1 MKLKAGQVER
11 FLQRPDPASPVVLIY
26 GPDEGLVRER
36 VERLIRTVLD
46 DPRDPFRASE
56 LSVDAVRS
64 EPALLADEARSL
76 CLLGGRRVVR
86 LRQATDQATAAARA
100 LLALDRIEA
109 LVVIDG
115 GDLGA
120 GSSLRRLIE
129 GARHAAAIAC
139 YRDEG
144 RGLAAFVDRLLQERD
159 LGAEPEARAYLLE
172 HLGADRGVTRAEL
185 DKLALYLDGAAAGPR
200 GGVRRATLDDVA
212 AVVGDSAALGLDDL
226 VHAAALGQ
234 TAGVERCLDRLLG
247 EGQAAVRLIRALANH
262 FARLYHLALLVERGD
277 PPERVIEGA
286 RPPIHFRRKSSVRT
300 ELGLWSATRAAAV
313 LTRLLEAEI
322 ACKTTGW
329 PAQVLCQQAVFEV
342 CAGAARR

>member
-1 MKLKAGQVER
+1 MKLSAAQVER
-11 FLQRPDPASPVVLIY
+11 FLQRPDPALPVVLVY

-36 VERLIRTVLD
+36 VEALIRTVLD
-46 DPRDPFRASE
+46 DPRDPFRASD
-56 LSVDAVRS
+56 LNVDAVRS
-64 EPALLADEARSL
+64 EPALLADEARAL

-100 LLALDRIEA
+100 LLALEQVEA
-109 LVVIDG
+109 LVVIDA

-129 GARHAAAIAC
+129 GARHAATIAC

-144 RGLAAFVDRLLQERD
+144 RGLAAFIDRLLKERK
-159 LGAEPEARAYLLE
+159 LAAEPDARAYLLD
-172 HLGADRGVTRAEL
+172 HLGADRGVSRAEL
-185 DKLALYLDGAAAGPR
+185 DKLALYLGGATGAQGA
-200 GGVRRATLDDVA
+200 VRRATLDDVA
-212 AVVGDSAALGLDDL
+212 AVVGDSAALSLDDL

-234 TAGVERCLDRLLG
+234 TTGVERCLDRLLG
-247 EGQAAVRLIRALANH
+247 EGQAPVRLIRALANH

-277 PPERVIEGA
+277 SPERVIERA
-286 RPPIHFRRKSSVRT
+286 RPPIHFRRKGGVRT
-300 ELGLWSATRAAAV
+300 ALGLWSPTRSAAV
-313 LTRLLEAEI
+313 LARLLEAEI

-329 PAQVLCQQAVFEV
+329 PARVLCQEAVLAV